1 LDSVAIHQLFQFQ
14 IQSFIKINISLAP
27 SYCGLHTVQEAQWN
41 YVPNDS
47 DPLRRIDLALPPPR
61 YMPCDISRSD
71 NSQPYTI
78 IDSSLANVDHNMN
91 EKVSSNGIDLPSLV
105 SMEILESQ
113 VCDTNVKSEDIIK
126 RVTEMNKIV
135 ADAEHYLAEDHT
147 DVKQDKDENVWDETE
162 KLKAADSLL
171 LLTQINGKADN
182 GTNGKQNGTYIS
194 ILNNSLKLYYL
205 MGF

>member
-1 LDSVAIHQLFQFQ
+1 M
-14 IQSFIKINISLAP
+14 
-27 SYCGLHTVQEAQWN
+27 
-41 YVPNDS
+41 
-47 DPLRRIDLALPPPR
+47 ALPPPR

-71 NSQPYTI
+71 NSQLYTI

-113 VCDTNVKSEDIIK
+113 VCDANVKSEDIIK

-135 ADAEHYLAEDHT
+135 ADAEHYLAEDHM
-147 DVKQDKDENVWDETE
+147 DVKQDKDKDENVWDETE

-182 GTNGKQNGTYIS
+182 GVNGKQNGT
-194 ILNNSLKLYYL
+194 
-205 MGF
+205 